1 MTKPFIYFVI
11 ILASL
16 SLVLSGILTVTYKN
30 GKSKLK
36 QKNIECKHEIDSLKS
51 IITEKDEEI
60 DVLEDQIQQRE
71 IEVMYWGMK
80 YDSLRWKN

>member
-11 ILASL
+11 GLASL
-16 SLVLSGILTVTYKN
+16 SLVLSGALTITHGN
-30 GKSKLK
+30 GKSRLK
-36 QKNIECKHEIDSLKS
+36 KCRIESQQKIDSLKN
-51 IITEKDEEI
+51 IISEKDEEI
-60 DVLEDQIQQRE
+60 DILQDQIQQRE

>member
-11 ILASL
+11 GLASL
-16 SLVLSGILTVTYKN
+16 SLVLSAILTITYSNNKRRIKEN
-30 GKSKLK
+30 
-36 QKNIECKHEIDSLKS
+36 NIECKHKIDSLKD
-51 IITEKDEEI
+51 IIDEREDEIEVLEEEI
-60 DVLEDQIQQRE
+60 QHRE